1 MTQPAINRQ
10 RVYDAMLIKG
20 FRKDVTMGMVNYWL
34 KPYNISTPDPELKRQ
49 PPAFNIRA
57 QLFVGEYLKPLADR
71 LWDSGSDKDIDTLN
85 WMATLECQ
93 KSNKVARELNKVKRD
108 SRIDIGRIDLI
119 GKKINRNRASNQWGV
134 TKTNAKLRRVK

>member
-34 KPYNISTPDPELKRQ
+34 KPYNINTPDPELKRQ
-49 PPAFNIRA
+49 PPAFNIRV

-71 LWDSGSDKDIDTLN
+71 LWDSSSDKDIDTLN
-85 WMATLECQ
+85 WMATLDCQ
-93 KSNKVARELNKVKRD
+93 KSNKVNRELNKVKRET
-108 SRIDIGRIDLI
+108 RIDTGRIALL
-119 GKKINRNRASNQWGV
+119 GQNLSRKKQSNQWHV
-134 TKTNAKLRRVK
+134 TKPKTKVGRA